1 MRRAKRKETLA
12 HKGTEIRERKKE
24 VTEERMR
31 KGENKLFCVTEKTL
45 EKKKMKEGRSVGHT
59 RTKEEKNRRQEVGR
73 QEIDGK
79 MKTESL
85 GDRNQET
92 N

>member
-45 EKKKMKEGRSVGHT
+45 EKKNEGGSVGRSHKNK
-59 RTKEEKNRRQEVGR
+59 RRKNRRQEVGR